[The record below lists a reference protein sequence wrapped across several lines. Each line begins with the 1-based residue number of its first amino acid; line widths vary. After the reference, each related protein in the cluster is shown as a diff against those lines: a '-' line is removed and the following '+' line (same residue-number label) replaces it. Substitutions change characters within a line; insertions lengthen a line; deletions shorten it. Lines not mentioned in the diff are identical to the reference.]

1 MPRTVR
7 RPRRTTLLALLG
19 LCALA
24 SLALPAEAQ
33 QQTPIARAARY
44 TGNINFV
51 TSGGSLRSQDNSGNA
66 CALSTTR
73 TQTLSGIPP
82 GRTVLAAWLYWGGS
96 ATSDAGGTIQVD
108 GQVTLNGATVTAS
121 RTFTAAY
128 DNAGTLLRYFGAV
141 ADVTSRVSGNGSYT
155 FGGLAVNA
163 GAPHCAVQAV
173 AAGWALVVVY
183 QGSGEPLRAIN
194 VFDGLQYFRGSALTL
209 APDGFRIPPT
219 GIDGRV
225 AVVTLEGDPG
235 NSGPLGGFSESLRFN
250 GTALDDG
257 LVPAGSNPTVQQFD
271 GTVNTRGVVNSYG
284 FDVDQYEVGALLAPG
299 QESATTTYS
308 SGGDLVLLLAQVVSA
323 TSDPRVDLS
332 ITKSPVATPFAV
344 GSNAA
349 YTLTVSN
356 TAGPGL
362 EREINPVSV
371 VDTLPAGLTYV
382 SAAGSGWSCGAA
394 AQVVTC
400 SRSTTLDPGQS
411 YPPITLTVAVGAAA
425 APAVV
430 NAARVSSA
438 SFDPDPADNAVSVT
452 TSVTPLLPGL
462 RVQKLSEVL
471 SDPVNGTTLPK
482 RIPGA
487 IVRYSLVVTNTGPG
501 SPDAASLA
509 IVDPLPAGT
518 SLYLAA
524 PGNGFEF
531 VDGAPTSGL
540 SFDPAANVSYSRQ
553 PGGAPPFDY
562 LPVPDGS
569 GVDPNVT
576 AVRLAPGGT
585 LRAASAAGTP
595 SFTIRFR
602 VRVR

>member
-1 MPRTVR
+1 LPPTVR
-7 RPRRTTLLALLG
+7 RSYRTTSLVLLG
-19 LCALA
+19 LSAIAALA
-24 SLALPAEAQ
+24 PQAEAQ

-44 TGNINFV
+44 AGNLNFV
-51 TSGGSLRSQDNSGNA
+51 TTGGSLRSQDNAGNA
-66 CALSTTR
+66 CALSATR
-73 TQTLSGIPP
+73 TQTLSGIPA

-96 ATSDAGGTIQVD
+96 ATTGAGGATQVD
-108 GQVTLNGATVTAS
+108 AQVTLNGAAVTAS

-128 DNAGTLLRYFGAV
+128 DNAGTPLPYFGAV
-141 ADVTSRVSGNGSYT
+141 ADVTSRVTGNGSYT

-173 AAGWALVVVY
+173 AAGWALVVIY

-209 APDGFRIPPT
+209 TPDGFRTPPA
-219 GIDGRV
+219 GIDGSV

-235 NSGPLGGFSESLRFN
+235 NSGPLSGFSESLRFN

-257 LVPAGSNPTVQQFD
+257 LVPAGSSPTVQQFD
-271 GTVNTRGVVNSYG
+271 GTVNTRGVVNSFG
-284 FDVDQYEVGALLAPG
+284 FDVDQYEVGTLLAPG
-299 QESATTTYS
+299 QESATTSYS
-308 SGGDLVLLLAQVVSA
+308 SGGDLVLLLAQIVSA

-332 ITKSPVATPFAV
+332 VAKSPVAAPFAV
-344 GSNAA
+344 GSNAS
-349 YTLTVSN
+349 YTLTVRSA
-356 TAGPGL
+356 AGPGL

-371 VDTLPAGLTYV
+371 TDTLPAGLTYV
-382 SAAGSGWSCGAA
+382 SAAGSGWTCAA
-394 AQVVTC
+394 VAQVVTC
-400 SRSTTLDPGQS
+400 SRATPLDPGQS

-430 NAARVSSA
+430 NTARVSSA
-438 SFDPDPADNAVSVT
+438 SFDPVAADNTVSVT
-452 TSVTPLLPGL
+452 TPVTSLLPGL

-471 SDPVNGTTLPK
+471 SDPANGTTLPK

-509 IVDPLPAGT
+509 IVDPVPTGT
-518 SLYLAA
+518 SLFLAA
-524 PGNGFEF
+524 PGSGFEF
-531 VDGAPTSGL
+531 VDGAPASGL
-540 SFDPAANVSYSRQ
+540 SFDPATSLSYSRQ

-562 LPVPDGS
+562 VPVPDAS
-569 GVDPNVT
+569 GVDANVT

-585 LRAASAAGTP
+585 LRGASAAGTP
-595 SFTIRFR
+595 GFTIRFR